1 MEPNFVLN
9 KTNSKF
15 FVKMTSIESFR
26 NPKID
31 PCQDEIRGF
40 KKNKINKNWYQIF
53 LWKWKLDNISKDFD
67 LAMNGFFYCDYTPIL
82 KKGL

>member
-40 KKNKINKNWYQIF
+40 KKNKINKN
-53 LWKWKLDNISKDFD
+53 
-67 LAMNGFFYCDYTPIL
+67 
-82 KKGL
+82 